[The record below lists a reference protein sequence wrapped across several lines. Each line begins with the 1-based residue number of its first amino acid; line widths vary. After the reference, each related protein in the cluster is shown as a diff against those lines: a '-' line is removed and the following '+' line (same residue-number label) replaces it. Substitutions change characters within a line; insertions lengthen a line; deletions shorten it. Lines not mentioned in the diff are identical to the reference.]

1 MHHRMLLL
9 HLQCHGE
16 ITLTEQ
22 RASNL
27 LTAFWHELCPALG
40 HNVSAMLQRPC
51 WDGAEQGTK
60 LRSLIFLISEA
71 DSGARSWHA
80 RTIAQMQ
87 APAA

>member
-1 MHHRMLLL
+1 MHHRVLLL

-40 HNVSAMLQRPC
+40 LYVFTMLQRPC

-71 DSGARSWHA
+71 ELACHDFCTDAGASCIV
-80 RTIAQMQ
+80 TTE
-87 APAA
+87 